1 MLSEVFILK
10 LVSLFIWTMFINLL
24 VYNFQGSRVQV
35 EDVRLQDVKDEFEDM
50 NSDQDPDDPDS
61 LSDTDRNSLSELSDE
76 TERKVKK

>member
-1 MLSEVFILK
+1 
-10 LVSLFIWTMFINLL
+10 MFINLL
-24 VYNFQGSRVQV
+24 VYNFQGSRVRV